1 MTNILKTF
9 LAHMTMLRIAPKTSH
24 ELLETAFG
32 YSATSTHS
40 LITAQANTFP
50 LTPLFRSD
58 ENSSH

>member
-1 MTNILKTF
+1 
-9 LAHMTMLRIAPKTSH
+9 MTMLRIAPKTSH